1 MTTVVL
7 QVPTDLQDF
16 LARQVAAKG
25 FQDSAEYLLY
35 LLRQAKSAQTNIA
48 TDQQFLDDI
57 GLPGSS
63 MGGHRTSAQEDD
75 FDETI
80 RD

>member
-1 MTTVVL
+1 MQIIVN
-7 QVPTDLQDF
+7 VPADLHEF
-16 LARQVAAKG
+16 LARQVKTRGFDDAA
-25 FQDSAEYLLY
+25 SYLLY
-35 LLRQAKSAQTNIA
+35 LLRQANSAQTNIA
-48 TDQQFLDDI
+48 ADQKFLDDI

-63 MGGHRTSAQEDD
+63 LGGRRTATQEDD